1 MAQTEPKPKRRSRGA
16 NHPAVAIGSAVFT
29 LLLFLAVGGGA
40 VAWYGKQ
47 AFEGP
52 GPLKVEKNVL
62 IPRGQGLRDISDLLE
77 REGVIRNWLVFVVG
91 QQFTH
96 RGEALKAG
104 EYIFKPGV
112 TMPQVLEAM
121 VEGRVVQHQI
131 TIPEGLTSQQVVD
144 RLNDSDLLSGPTR
157 LPLEGT
163 LLPETYA
170 VVRGQPRQDVI
181 KRMSADQQK
190 VVADIWAKRA
200 PDLPLKSP
208 EEMVI
213 LASIVEKETGKSDER
228 AHVAAVFINR
238 LNRKMRLQSDPTII
252 YGIVGGKGSL
262 GRPISRT
269 DISTP
274 TPYNTY
280 AIDGLPPGPIGN
292 PGKSSLAAVAN
303 PMKSKD
309 LYFVADGTGGHVF
322 AETLEQH
329 NRNVARWREIEAEA
343 KAKAAAAPATP
354 AATTPAQA
362 PAAPATPAPA
372 TPAPPAPPKPNN

>member
-1 MAQTEPKPKRRSRGA
+1 MAQPEPKPKRRSRGA
-16 NHPAVAIGSAVFT
+16 NHPAVAIGSAIFT
-29 LLLFLAVGGGA
+29 LLLFLAVGGGLT
-40 VAWYGKQ
+40 AWYGRL

-77 REGVIRNWLVFVVG
+77 REGVIRNWLVFVIG

-112 TMPQVLEAM
+112 TMPAVLDAM

-157 LPLEGT
+157 VPLEGT

-170 VVRGQPRQDVI
+170 VVRGQPRQDII
-181 KRMSADQQK
+181 KRMSTDQQK

-208 EEMVI
+208 EELVI
-213 LASIVEKETGKSDER
+213 LASIVEKETGKADER
-228 AHVAAVFINR
+228 GHVAAVFVNR

-262 GRPISRT
+262 GRPITRA

-309 LYFVADGTGGHVF
+309 LFFVADGTGGHVF

-329 NRNVARWREIEAEA
+329 NRNVARWREIEADA
-343 KAKAAAAPATP
+343 KTKAATPAAPPAAPAT
-354 AATTPAQA
+354 TTPSPPAPA
-362 PAAPATPAPA
+362 PAAPAPVPA
-372 TPAPPAPPKPNN
+372 KPNN